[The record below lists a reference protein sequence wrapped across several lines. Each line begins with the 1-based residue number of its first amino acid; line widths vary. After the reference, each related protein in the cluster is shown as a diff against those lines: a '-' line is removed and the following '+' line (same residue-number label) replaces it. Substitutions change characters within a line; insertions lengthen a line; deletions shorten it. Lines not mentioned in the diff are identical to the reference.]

1 MAHRCAPWHHTGRA
15 PAGATRVTLRA
26 RLPLGGVCPLPTP
39 SPNQTQTKPYSY
51 NPNPKPNPN
60 AHKVAC
66 GWYAVA
72 LHSTDAS
79 DAAAAAAAAA
89 ADGSPLG
96 FDEQGFGPTVLQRS
110 WPFALQYGYAF
121 FWAVSLLTGI
131 VPRDVNPDTVL
142 EVTFT
147 VGTMLTGVALLAL
160 VCSYTTQLVS
170 ND

>member
-1 MAHRCAPWHHTGRA
+1 M
-15 PAGATRVTLRA
+15 
-26 RLPLGGVCPLPTP
+26 
-39 SPNQTQTKPYSY
+39 
-51 NPNPKPNPN
+51 
-60 AHKVAC
+60 AC

-96 FDEQGFGPTVLQRS
+96 FDQQGFGPTALQRS

-142 EVTFT
+142 EVAFT

-160 VCSYTTQLVS
+160 VFSYTPASFYLT
-170 ND
+170 D